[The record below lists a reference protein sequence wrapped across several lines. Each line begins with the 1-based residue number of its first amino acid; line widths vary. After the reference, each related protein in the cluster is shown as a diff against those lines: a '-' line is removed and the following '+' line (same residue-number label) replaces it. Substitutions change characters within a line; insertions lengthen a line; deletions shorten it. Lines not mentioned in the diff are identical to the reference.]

1 MKGEHYFR
9 EQDRAHEKQ
18 IERTRRK
25 LDRVAQ
31 KLPTLNEAIEQRDL
45 WAKQC
50 NYASERAAAAEVKIT
65 DLAMLVR
72 RLSRFAPP
80 QQAAQALDYLK
91 RHGLEG
97 SPLRDDAPFES
108 FERRDRLNDRM
119 WSDLPFDSFE
129 RRDRLN
135 DRMWEEGK

>member
-1 MKGEHYFR
+1 MRPPAQNKTWLNLRCRKAMKGEHYFR

-31 KLPTLNEAIEQRDL
+31 KLPTLNEAIEKRDL

-80 QQAAQALDYLK
+80 QQAARALDYCK

-97 SPLRDDAPFES
+97 SPLRDDALRVLRAP
-108 FERRDRLNDRM
+108 
-119 WSDLPFDSFE
+119 
-129 RRDRLN
+129 
-135 DRMWEEGK
+135 G